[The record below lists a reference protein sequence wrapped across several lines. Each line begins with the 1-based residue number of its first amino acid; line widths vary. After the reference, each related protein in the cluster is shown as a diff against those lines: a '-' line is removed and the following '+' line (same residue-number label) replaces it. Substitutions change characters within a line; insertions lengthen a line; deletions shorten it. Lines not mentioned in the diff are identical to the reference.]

1 MQKNGGDMMVID
13 VRCVPFDFHARYKAQ
28 ERT

>member
-1 MQKNGGDMMVID
+1 MQKNEGDVMVID
-13 VRCVPFDFHARYKAQ
+13 VRCVPPDFHARYKAR